1 MVWSRKQKFTLKH
14 LSDIPS
20 RLRLLLKRAFSPR
33 IEDSIRLRV
42 LGMVSLWLAAIALVW
57 SGAGLWLTLGSAVL
71 GTVGYTVSW
80 YRRNHR
86 SRVWPLALALAIIA
100 AGFAMRSQVL
110 EAFTGNWLPLGQ
122 FLVLVQ
128 ALASFDVRT
137 RGGLYTGLILSGI
150 VLFFAS
156 QQAFEER
163 FGIFVIGY
171 VVLLLAFLSVCFL
184 EDGVRAAR
192 VYWRKHQTSTVV
204 FWVGATCGVFAFSG
218 LAFWVMPRGETN
230 LGLPQVAILPFSTN
244 SLDRTAEIPDID
256 PSTIPVALDRQGL
269 GVAVPSAIPGI
280 PAITPGMEDGGE
292 ALGSVSDGDPSL
304 IPGDAFLGYARGIA
318 QDKDVVFFV
327 RSKVASY
334 WKGRTLDTFDG
345 RYWRESDTPPDLARA
360 RYNPQLLVNQE
371 SFGLDNR
378 LRYAQT
384 FFIQQDAPD
393 SLFTGYRGVRIVSEE
408 GAQLGPGVHAGDSYR
423 VLSAHPR
430 HTLENLRLSHAGWMG
445 SRYLELPSESG
456 RLRELARE
464 ITQGAT
470 SDFGKV
476 ERIMSYLAL
485 QGNYDRRRP
494 GDLTSSASLDE
505 FLFDSK
511 PGSAMDYATATV
523 MLARAS
529 GLPSRLALG
538 YLPGV
543 RDPLSGAYMVRE
555 QDAHAWAEV
564 YFEGQGWVP
573 IDSAPRPDITLL
585 FNTESG
591 VNYLFQGGFG
601 EKAYKAVKAAP
612 SKAAQTIPDL
622 MNNQALWIAGA
633 ALSFVFSVA
642 LGWRK
647 FQGSGSRR
655 ARAGTGWLSYSPLAG
670 DERREV
676 LKLYRRA
683 EKLLRRKG
691 MAERQ
696 PWQTVG
702 DYSQLAMASSGEA
715 QAQLAWFTGAAWQ
728 AAYNPDQLPPGLAT
742 EAQQRLARL
751 KEALRGRTV

>member
-1 MVWSRKQKFTLKH
+1 MNYFTWL
-14 LSDIPS
+14 PNQ
-20 RLRLLLKRAFSPR
+20 LRSLLRRAFSPQ

-57 SGAGLWLTLGSAVL
+57 AGAGLWLTLGSAGL
-71 GTVGYTVSW
+71 GTVGYAISW
-80 YRRNHR
+80 YRRNQR
-86 SRVWPLALALAIIA
+86 SRVWPLLIASAITA
-100 AGFAMRSQVL
+100 AAFMMRSQVL

-156 QQAFEER
+156 QQAFEES

-171 VVLLLAFLSVCFL
+171 VVLLLAFLSVSYL

-204 FWVGATCGVFAFSG
+204 FWVGATCGVFALSG
-218 LAFWVMPRGETN
+218 LAFWVMPQGETS

-244 SLDRTAEIPDID
+244 SLDQTAEVPDID
-256 PSTIPVALDRQGL
+256 PSTIPVSLDRPGSE
-269 GVAVPSAIPGI
+269 VVPSVMPGLSPI
-280 PAITPGMEDGGE
+280 SPGLEDEGE
-292 ALGSVSDGDPSL
+292 FLDQESLDATL
-304 IPGDAFLGYARGIA
+304 IPGDAFLGYANGVA
-318 QDKDVVFFV
+318 QDREVVFFV

-345 RYWRESDTPPDLARA
+345 RYWRDSNTLSDIARS
-360 RYNPQLLVNQE
+360 RSSPQLLVNQE

-408 GAQLGPGVHAGDSYR
+408 GSLLGPGVRAGDSYR

-430 HTLENLRLSHAGWMG
+430 HSLEGLRRSQAGWVG
-445 SRYLELPSESG
+445 SRYVVLPPESE
-456 RLRELARE
+456 RLRALAQE

-470 SDFGKV
+470 SDFSKV
-476 ERIMSYLAL
+476 ERIMGYLAL
-485 QGNYDRRRP
+485 RGNYDRRRP

-505 FLFDSK
+505 FLFESK
-511 PGSAMDYATATV
+511 PGSALD
-523 MLARAS
+523 
-529 GLPSRLALG
+529 
-538 YLPGV
+538 YLPGA

-555 QDAHAWAEV
+555 KDAHAWAEV
-564 YFEGQGWVP
+564 FFEDQGWVP

-591 VNYLFQGGFG
+591 VSYLFQGGFG
-601 EKAYKAVKAAP
+601 EKAYRAVKAAP
-612 SKAAQTIPDL
+612 GQAAETIPDL
-622 MNNQALWIAGA
+622 MDHQGLWAAGGALFLVA
-633 ALSFVFSVA
+633 SVA
-642 LGWRK
+642 MGWRR
-647 FQGSGSRR
+647 FQSRGR
-655 ARAGTGWLSYSPLAG
+655 RRTDRGRGWLSYSSLSG
-670 DERREV
+670 EERREV

-683 EKLLRRKG
+683 EKLLSRHIGTAQRR
-691 MAERQ
+691 

-702 DYSQLAMASSGEA
+702 EYSSLATAGSGEA

-728 AAYNPDQLPPGLAT
+728 AAYNPDQLPPGMAS

-751 KEALRGRTV
+751 KEAFRGGQQSRVIRV